1 MKLFIAAVAIFSSL
15 LAVTDA
21 SAANIRCEG
30 CPWGSM
36 RQVAINAG
44 DGTHTV
50 FSLSTNEIHAFQVE
64 VLGAG
69 EPANAFSALI
79 SQAQAQEF
87 ASLRGLFL
95 ESGGDMK
102 FTIEVPVGDLN
113 LGAPIN
119 LANWTAF
126 DYAANPATHARFQD
140 GVAIYANSF
149 ASLRHSGT
157 YWQIAG
163 SLTSVTGTQIEV
175 VVVFA
180 GGGRVKFVVEGGQ
193 SQGQQVGPARDASG
207 NSIPGPTDNPSQ
219 LTGIYF
225 FGDASAQRD
234 FSVHLSNLG
243 WPANWGNVGQSRPGA
258 YTCTWHLLTAHLICV
273 MIHPN

>member
-1 MKLFIAAVAIFSSL
+1 
-15 LAVTDA
+15 
-21 SAANIRCEG
+21 
-30 CPWGSM
+30 M

-64 VLGAG
+64 VLSAG
-69 EPANAFSALI
+69 EPANAFPAPI

-119 LANWTAF
+119 LANWTVF
-126 DYAANPATHARFQD
+126 DYAANPAAHARFMN

-157 YWQIAG
+157 FWQLAG

-175 VVVFA
+175 VVLFA
-180 GGGRVKFVVEGGQ
+180 GGGRVNFVVEGGH

-207 NSIPGPTDNPSQ
+207 NSIPGLTDNPSQ
-219 LTGIYF
+219 MTGIYF
-225 FGDASAQRD
+225 FWDASAQQA

-243 WPANWGNVGQSRPGA
+243 WPANWGNVGQYRPGA
-258 YTCTWHLLTAHLICV
+258 FSCTWDHVTAHLICR